1 MHNGERPS
9 LDTHWELKDSKENTV
24 RIGGTSPVI
33 RSRGTTN
40 YAVLGDMRSSY
51 VQVIWKSAGGQV
63 LTKFY

>member
-1 MHNGERPS
+1 MHNGEGPS
-9 LDTHWELKDSKENTV
+9 LDTHWELKDSKENRV

-51 VQVIWKSAGGQV
+51 VQVIKKCCCGHTM
-63 LTKFY
+63 TKMY